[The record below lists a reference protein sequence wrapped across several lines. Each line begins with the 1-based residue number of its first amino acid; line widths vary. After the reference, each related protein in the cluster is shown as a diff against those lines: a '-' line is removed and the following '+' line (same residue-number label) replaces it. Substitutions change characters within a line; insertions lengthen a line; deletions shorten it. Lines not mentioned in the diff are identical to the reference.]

1 MLHSHYYCIAVEGWV
16 IIVTGIHKEA
26 TEDVVEEKFADFGD
40 IQNIT
45 LNVDRRTGYI
55 KVIIT
60 IIMFCFVFICYYNFI
75 FILLLLL

>member
-1 MLHSHYYCIAVEGWV
+1 MKNIIIKICHANKSKKINKKKKKLAVEGWV

-26 TEDVVEEKFADFGD
+26 TEDVVEEKFADFGE

-55 KVIIT
+55 KVQ
-60 IIMFCFVFICYYNFI
+60 
-75 FILLLLL
+75 

>member
-1 MLHSHYYCIAVEGWV
+1 MKYLLIIKIFILYIAVEGWV

-55 KVIIT
+55 KVILKIL
-60 IIMFCFVFICYYNFI
+60 III
-75 FILLLLL
+75 